1 MHWFIVGL
9 MFPVLILI
17 ILGKGLS
24 ILEAGTILA
33 AYSGTTLLLE
43 LPTGGLAD
51 SIGRKRVYLLS
62 LVVMFAAVFT
72 LLLSSGFLLILVAIM
87 L

>member
-1 MHWFIVGL
+1 MATPFPFMPRTLTIRADPFFIYGVNQTVHWFIVGL

-43 LPTGGLAD
+43 LPTRGLAD
-51 SIGRKRVYLLS
+51 SILCIQLLS
-62 LVVMFAAVFT
+62 
-72 LLLSSGFLLILVAIM
+72 
-87 L
+87 